1 MRWRVALVVLAVAM
15 VGCGGGAGEP
25 DTSLGPDSAPATNAV
40 SPPPTTGAVRAEPSS
55 PTTAAPITPPDS
67 TTQPTIPPST
77 GVVEPNLAGAITL
90 GPPDPALLAASPPS
104 EIDWA
109 AVGPGW
115 LLIDHPMGWLVPTD
129 PPTLDR
135 RGIYLV
141 APDDT
146 VHGVSALPNDGS
158 WPSDVSSNGRQVLL
172 QQFDDA
178 CAEGCECPA
187 DMAVE
192 AQAYGYAL
200 LDLPTTSLR
209 SVIDPVSLSVCGA
222 NPFSRE
228 VGFTTDGTGIW
239 VAETWYNGD
248 YHATRVRLSRVDIAT
263 GAWTELLAESVEV
276 DETEPHS
283 STEISVV
290 ELDDGRIVVGT
301 PTGSWVR
308 GADGSPLREL
318 DVPRAGCVLQRIW
331 DVDHVLARCPASASE
346 FPLPPD
352 VPVDQC
358 PASGLWLVA
367 RDGASAQLLAVPLNN
382 GYVYCWSGY
391 SSAEQLGDELAVGVG
406 GDGCSDDV
414 VLIAVDGTVT
424 RWLPDFADSCTESLL
439 GVRGAAWLI
448 SASPEDGATVVYEV
462 TPQSSTRIELPPGWI
477 TVIAST
483 GR

>member
-1 MRWRVALVVLAVAM
+1 V
-15 VGCGGGAGEP
+15 P
-25 DTSLGPDSAPATNAV
+25 S
-40 SPPPTTGAVRAEPSS
+40 EPSS

-67 TTQPTIPPST
+67 STQPTIPSST
-77 GVVEPNLAGAITL
+77 GVVEPDRAGAVTL
-90 GPPDPALLAASPPS
+90 GPPDPDLLPASPSS

-115 LLIDHPMGWLVPTD
+115 LLIDHPMGSLALSD
-129 PPTLDR
+129 PSTLDR

-146 VHGVSALPNDGS
+146 VYGVSALPNDGS
-158 WPSDVSSNGRQVLL
+158 WRSDVSPNGRQVLL

-178 CAEGCECPA
+178 CAEGCECPT

-192 AQAYGYAL
+192 AQAYGYAV

-222 NPFSRE
+222 NPFSRD
-228 VGFTTDGTGIW
+228 VGFTGDGTGIW
-239 VAETWYNGD
+239 VAETWYDGD

-263 GAWTELLAESVEV
+263 RGWTELLAESVEV
-276 DETEPHS
+276 DETEPPG

-290 ELDDGRIVVGT
+290 ELDDGRSVVGT

-308 GADGSPLREL
+308 GADGSPVREL
-318 DVPRAGCVLQRIW
+318 DVPHAGCEFLRIW
-331 DVDHVLARCPASASE
+331 DADHVLARCPASVSE

-367 RDGASAQLLAVPLNN
+367 LDGAPAQLLAVPLNN
-382 GYVYCWSGY
+382 GYVYCWGGY
-391 SSAEQLGDELAVGVG
+391 SRAELLGDALAVGVG

-414 VLIAVDGTVT
+414 VLIAADGTVT

-439 GVRGAAWLI
+439 GVRGDAWLI
-448 SASPEDGATVVYEV
+448 SASPEDGATVVYKV
-462 TPQSSTRIELPPGWI
+462 TPEGSTRIELPSGWI
-477 TVIAST
+477 TVVGST